1 MPDLLPPFQPWGKIA
16 PLTSAVSEART
27 GTGVLQMGFSSLAA
41 LRMFYFANFKR
52 FNYDAS

>member
-1 MPDLLPPFQPWGKIA
+1 MPDLLPPFQPWGKMA